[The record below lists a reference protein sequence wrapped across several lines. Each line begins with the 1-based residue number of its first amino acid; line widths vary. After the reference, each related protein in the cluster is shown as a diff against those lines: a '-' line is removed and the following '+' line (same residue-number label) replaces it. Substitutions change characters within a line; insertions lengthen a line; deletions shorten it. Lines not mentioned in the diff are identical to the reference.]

1 MSRPSFVRRNVALG
15 ALLVG
20 SLAAQACGGGAAGA
34 SGGGSSGNPDLI
46 TREQFEAL
54 TGENAVEI
62 VQRLRPAWLRARDQG
77 TISSAPA
84 YAEVF
89 VDGMRFGSLSSLS
102 RFSSS
107 QIEQMRYL
115 RATDATT
122 RYGTGFPG
130 GIIEITTRSRE
141 SQGDAGPR

>member
-1 MSRPSFVRRNVALG
+1 
-15 ALLVG
+15 
-20 SLAAQACGGGAAGA
+20 
-34 SGGGSSGNPDLI
+34 
-46 TREQFEAL
+46 
-54 TGENAVEI
+54 VEI

-77 TISSAPA
+77 TLSSAPA

-107 QIEQMRYL
+107 QIELMRYL